1 LPRKSLTPNT
11 PEDDTPRITIR
22 ISDEIKT
29 ILADID
35 KNDKYARSAFIR
47 DAIVHYA
54 SSSTFRIKTSS
65 FSVFKDD
72 AKPQITEKEQPETPF
87 RVLHKPAWQR

>member
-1 LPRKSLTPNT
+1 MPRKSLTPGT
-11 PEDDTPRITIR
+11 EDDTPRITIR

-29 ILADID
+29 ILANID

-54 SSSTFRIKTSS
+54 SSSTYRIKAGST
-65 FSVFKDD
+65 SVFKDN
-72 AKPQITEKEQPETPF
+72 ALPQTKEKEQPELPV